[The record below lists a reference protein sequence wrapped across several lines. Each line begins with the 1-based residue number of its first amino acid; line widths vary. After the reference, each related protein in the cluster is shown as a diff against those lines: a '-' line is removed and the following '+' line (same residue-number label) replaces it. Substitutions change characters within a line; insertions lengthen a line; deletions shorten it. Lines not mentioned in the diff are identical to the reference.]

1 MPRPPPIPTRAEII
15 AMPCAIRSFGNSSR
29 MIEKA
34 SGNTAPPM
42 PWITRA
48 AVISAIVDDSAAS
61 SVPRARIQ
69 SVITSIF
76 FLPNMSPSRP
86 TIGVATQALS
96 R

>member
-1 MPRPPPIPTRAEII
+1 MPTRAEIM
-15 AMPCAIRSFGNSSR
+15 AMPCAIRCFGNSSR

-42 PWITRA
+42 PWITRD
-48 AVISAIVDDSAAS
+48 AVISSMVDDSAAS
-61 SVPRARIQ
+61 RVPSARIQ

>member
-1 MPRPPPIPTRAEII
+1 
-15 AMPCAIRSFGNSSR
+15 

-48 AVISAIVDDSAAS
+48 AIISAIVDDSAAS
-61 SVPRARIQ
+61 SVPSASTH
-69 SVITSIF
+69 SVMTSIF

-86 TIGVATQALS
+86 TIGVATQAL
-96 R
+96 RR